1 MELQKL
7 INRAMDLRSQY
18 EKKEKQLYGSPSTA
32 EDIARGFLGD
42 VNVLVKVLQP
52 EQGKHEILNRR
63 EKLGSQL
70 SHCLWSVI
78 VLARMHD
85 IDLEQSFMEAMDRLE
100 NHLLE
105 TQE

>member
-7 INRAMDLRSQY
+7 INRAMDLRTQY
-18 EKKEKQLYGSPSTA
+18 DKKEKQLYGSPATD
-32 EDIARGFLGD
+32 EEIAQGFLGD
-42 VNVLVKVLQP
+42 VNNLVKLVMTSH
-52 EQGKHEILNRR
+52 GKRHIANST

-78 VLARMHD
+78 VLAKMHN
-85 IDLEQSFMEAMDRLE
+85 IDLEQSFMETMDKLE

-105 TQE
+105 TQD

>member
-1 MELQKL
+1 L
-7 INRAMDLRSQY
+7 
-18 EKKEKQLYGSPSTA
+18 
-32 EDIARGFLGD
+32 LGD
-42 VNVLVKVLQP
+42 ANNLVKLVAAQH
-52 EQGKHEILNRR
+52 GKREIANSA

-78 VLARMHD
+78 VLAR
-85 IDLEQSFMEAMDRLE
+85 IYNVDLEQSFMETMDKLE